1 MKFDGFDDVTFISV
15 TYKAEILWST
25 VPAKKNP
32 RLPRAQRR
40 QQLLEVSR
48 GVFAERGFEAATLEE
63 IAERAGVSRPIVY
76 GHFGDKQRLF
86 EAVVNAEIARVEA
99 AVGEAIAA
107 PGEPRDVL
115 ERGLRGF
122 FAYVRE
128 HPEGHAVLTR
138 DAPIHLSDV
147 GLGVMLDGLAARIS
161 EAIARAIRA
170 LGLDPAP
177 APIYAN
183 ALIGLGAH
191 VGRWWREHTEVSLA
205 TITAHTTTLLWSG
218 FGGMINDPAVRALLR
233 DVDS

>member
-1 MKFDGFDDVTFISV
+1 M
-15 TYKAEILWST
+15 
-25 VPAKKNP
+25 PAQKNP
-32 RLPRAQRR
+32 RLPRAERR

-48 GVFAERGFEAATLEE
+48 GVFAERGFDAATLEE

-86 EAVVNAEIARVEA
+86 EEVVTAEIDRVQL
-99 AVGEAIAA
+99 AVGSAIAA
-107 PGEPRDVL
+107 PGQPRAVL
-115 ERGLRGF
+115 ERGLRAF

-138 DAPIHLSDV
+138 DAPVHVSDV
-147 GLGVMLDGLAARIS
+147 GLGVMLDDLAARIS
-161 EAIARAIRA
+161 DAIARAIRT

-191 VGRWWREHTEVSLA
+191 VGRWWRDHPEVSLD
-205 TITAHTTTLLWSG
+205 TITTHTTTLLWSG
-218 FGGMINDPAVRALLR
+218 FGGMINDPDVRALLLPN
-233 DVDS
+233 

>member
-1 MKFDGFDDVTFISV
+1 M
-15 TYKAEILWST
+15 A
-25 VPAKKNP
+25 ARKNP

-48 GVFAERGFEAATLEE
+48 GVFAQRGFEAATLEE
-63 IAERAGVSRPIVY
+63 IAERAGVTRPIVY

-86 EAVVNAEIARVEA
+86 EAVVDAEIARVAA
-99 AVGEAIAA
+99 AVGAAIAA
-107 PGEPRDVL
+107 PGEPREVL
-115 ERGLRGF
+115 ERGLRAF

-138 DAPIHLSDV
+138 DAPIHLSGP

-161 EAIARAIRA
+161 EAIAREIRG

-191 VGRWWREHTEVSLA
+191 VGRWWRDHPEVSLD
-205 TITAHTTTLLWSG
+205 TITSHTTTLLWSG
-218 FGGMINDPAVRALLR
+218 FGGMMNDPTVRALLAAR
-233 DVDS
+233 GRPH

>member
-1 MKFDGFDDVTFISV
+1 MSV
-15 TYKAEILWST
+15 TYKAEISSST

-32 RLPRAQRR
+32 RLPRAERR
-40 QQLLEVSR
+40 SQLLEVSR

-86 EAVVNAEIARVEA
+86 EAVVSAEIERVQA
-99 AVGEAIAA
+99 AVGDAIAA
-107 PGEPRDVL
+107 PGAPRDVL
-115 ERGLRGF
+115 ERGLRAF

-138 DAPIHLSDV
+138 DAPLHLSDA

-161 EAIARAIRA
+161 EVIARVIRT
-170 LGLDPAP
+170 LELDPAP

-191 VGRWWREHTEVSLA
+191 VGRWWRDHPEVPLEVV
-205 TITAHTTTLLWSG
+205 TIHTTTLLWSG
-218 FGGMINDPAVRALLR
+218 FGGMMSDPTVRALLAAR
-233 DVDS
+233 GKPH

>member
-1 MKFDGFDDVTFISV
+1 MRFDGFDDVTFISV
-15 TYKAEILWST
+15 TYKAEIPWST

-107 PGEPRDVL
+107 PGEPRAVL
-115 ERGLRGF
+115 ERGLRAF

-147 GLGVMLDGLAARIS
+147 GLGVMLDVLAARIT

-191 VGRWWREHTEVSLA
+191 VGRWWRDHPEVSLQ
-205 TITAHTTTLLWSG
+205 TVTAHTATLLWSG
-218 FGGMINDPAVRALLR
+218 FGGMINDPNVRALLQR
-233 DVDS
+233 A

>member
-1 MKFDGFDDVTFISV
+1 MT
-15 TYKAEILWST
+15 
-25 VPAKKNP
+25 AKKNA
-32 RLPRAQRR
+32 RLPRAERR

-86 EAVVNAEIARVEA
+86 ESVVGAEIARVEA
-99 AVGEAIAA
+99 AVGKAIAA
-107 PGEPRDVL
+107 PGEPREVL
-115 ERGLRGF
+115 ERGLRAF
-122 FAYVRE
+122 FGYVRE

-138 DAPIHLSDV
+138 DAPVHLSDV

-170 LGLDPAP
+170 LDLDPAP

-191 VGRWWREHTEVSLA
+191 VGRWWRERPEVSLD
-205 TITAHTTTLLWSG
+205 TVTAHTTTLLWSG
-218 FGGMINDPAVRALLR
+218 FGGMINDPTIRALLQR
-233 DVDS
+233 RH

>member
-1 MKFDGFDDVTFISV
+1 V
-15 TYKAEILWST
+15 A
-25 VPAKKNP
+25 AKKNP
-32 RLPRAQRR
+32 RLPRAERR
-40 QQLLEVSR
+40 QQLLEISR
-48 GVFAERGFEAATLEE
+48 EVFAERGFEAATLEE

-86 EAVVNAEIARVEA
+86 EAVVNGEIARVEA
-99 AVGEAIAA
+99 AVGQALAA
-107 PGEPRDVL
+107 PGGPRELL
-115 ERGLRGF
+115 ERGLRAF

-138 DAPIHLSDV
+138 DAPIHLSDA

-161 EAIARAIRA
+161 EAIARAIRG

-191 VGRWWREHTEVSLA
+191 VGRWWRDHPEVSLA
-205 TITAHTTTLLWSG
+205 TVTSHATTLLWSG
-218 FGGMINDPAVRALLR
+218 FGGMMNDPAVRALLQAR
-233 DVDS
+233 AKQ

>member
-1 MKFDGFDDVTFISV
+1 V
-15 TYKAEILWST
+15 A
-25 VPAKKNP
+25 AKKNL
-32 RLPRAQRR
+32 RLPRAERR
-40 QQLLEVSR
+40 QQLLEISR

-86 EAVVNAEIARVEA
+86 EAVVNAEIARVATE
-99 AVGEAIAA
+99 VGNALAA
-107 PGEPRDVL
+107 PGEPRELL
-115 ERGLRGF
+115 ERGLRAF

-138 DAPIHLSDV
+138 DAPIHLSDA

-161 EAIARAIRA
+161 EAIARAIRG

-191 VGRWWREHTEVSLA
+191 VGRWWRDHPEVSLS
-205 TITAHTTTLLWSG
+205 TITSHTTTLLWSG
-218 FGGMINDPAVRALLR
+218 FGGMMNDPNVRALLSK
-233 DVDS
+233 VD

>member
-1 MKFDGFDDVTFISV
+1 VSE
-15 TYKAEILWST
+15 TYKHEISSST
-25 VPAKKNP
+25 VRTKKNP
-32 RLPRAQRR
+32 RLPRAERR
-40 QQLLEVSR
+40 SQLLEVSR

-86 EAVVNAEIARVEA
+86 EAVVDAEIARVQA
-99 AVGEAIAA
+99 AVGAALSA
-107 PGEPRDVL
+107 PGEPRELL
-115 ERGLRGF
+115 EGGLRAF

-138 DAPIHLSDV
+138 DAPIHLSDA

-161 EAIARAIRA
+161 DAIARVIRA

-191 VGRWWREHTEVSLA
+191 VGRWWRDHPEVSLA
-205 TITAHTTTLLWSG
+205 AVTSHTTTLLWSG
-218 FGGMINDPAVRALLR
+218 FGGMLSDPEVRALLFAPPKPTKPH
-233 DVDS
+233 

>member
-1 MKFDGFDDVTFISV
+1 MS
-15 TYKAEILWST
+15 
-25 VPAKKNP
+25 AKKNP
-32 RLPRAQRR
+32 RLPRAERR
-40 QQLLEVSR
+40 SQLLEISR

-86 EAVVNAEIARVEA
+86 EEVVNAEIARVQA
-99 AVGEAIAA
+99 AVGDAIAA
-107 PGEPRDVL
+107 PGEPRAVL
-115 ERGLRGF
+115 ERGLRAF
-122 FAYVRE
+122 FTYVRE

-138 DAPIHLSDV
+138 DAPVHLSDA

-161 EAIARAIRA
+161 EVIARVIRA

-191 VGRWWREHTEVSLA
+191 VGRWWRDHPEVPLEIV
-205 TITAHTTTLLWSG
+205 TTHTTTLLWSG
-218 FGGMINDPAVRALLR
+218 FGGMMSDPTVRTLLAAR
-233 DVDS
+233 GRPN

>member
-1 MKFDGFDDVTFISV
+1 M
-15 TYKAEILWST
+15 A
-25 VPAKKNP
+25 AKKNL

-40 QQLLEVSR
+40 RQLLEVSR
-48 GVFAERGFEAATLEE
+48 GVFAARGFEAATLEE
-63 IAERAGVSRPIVY
+63 IAERAGVSRPILY

-99 AVGEAIAA
+99 EVGDALAA
-107 PGEPRDVL
+107 PGEPRELL
-115 ERGLRGF
+115 ERGLRAF

-138 DAPIHLSDV
+138 DAPIHLSDA

-161 EAIARAIRA
+161 EAIARAIRG
-170 LGLDPAP
+170 LGLDPTP

-191 VGRWWREHTEVSLA
+191 VGRWWRDHPEVSLS
-205 TITAHTTTLLWSG
+205 TVTSHTTTLLWSG
-218 FGGMINDPAVRALLR
+218 FGGMMNDPNVRALLR
-233 DVDS
+233 KMDS

>member
-1 MKFDGFDDVTFISV
+1 
-15 TYKAEILWST
+15 
-25 VPAKKNP
+25 
-32 RLPRAQRR
+32 
-40 QQLLEVSR
+40 
-48 GVFAERGFEAATLEE
+48 VFAERGFEAATLEE

-99 AVGEAIAA
+99 AVGAALSA
-107 PGEPRDVL
+107 PGEPRELL
-115 ERGLRGF
+115 ERGLRAF

-138 DAPIHLSDV
+138 DAPIHLSDA

-161 EAIARAIRA
+161 DAIARVIRA

-191 VGRWWREHTEVSLA
+191 VGRWWRDHPEVSLA
-205 TITAHTTTLLWSG
+205 AITSHTTTLLWSG
-218 FGGMINDPAVRALLR
+218 FGGMMSDPAVRALLFAPPKPTKPH
-233 DVDS
+233 

>member
-1 MKFDGFDDVTFISV
+1 V
-15 TYKAEILWST
+15 A
-25 VPAKKNP
+25 AQKNP
-32 RLPRAQRR
+32 RLPRAERR

-99 AVGEAIAA
+99 AVGDALAS
-107 PGEPRDVL
+107 PGGPRELL
-115 ERGLRGF
+115 ERGLGAF
-122 FAYVRE
+122 FAYVRA

-138 DAPIHLSDV
+138 DAPIHLSDA

-161 EAIARAIRA
+161 QAIALAIRG

-191 VGRWWREHTEVSLA
+191 VGRWWRDHPEVSLA
-205 TITAHTTTLLWSG
+205 TVTSHTTTLLWSG
-218 FGGMINDPAVRALLR
+218 FGGMMNDPNVRAQLFPHDNR
-233 DVDS
+233 RA

>member
-1 MKFDGFDDVTFISV
+1 M
-15 TYKAEILWST
+15 
-25 VPAKKNP
+25 
-32 RLPRAQRR
+32 
-40 QQLLEVSR
+40 
-48 GVFAERGFEAATLEE
+48 
-63 IAERAGVSRPIVY
+63 Y

-107 PGEPRDVL
+107 PGEPRAVL
-115 ERGLRGF
+115 ERGLRAF

-147 GLGVMLDGLAARIS
+147 GLGVMLDGLAARIG

-191 VGRWWREHTEVSLA
+191 VGRWWRDHPEVSLQ
-205 TITAHTTTLLWSG
+205 TVTAHTATLLWSG
-218 FGGMINDPAVRALLR
+218 FGGMINDPNVRALLQR
-233 DVDS
+233 A